1 MFGVKKHYLTIAPQN
16 LKNRKH
22 PVAGKKKETREEE
35 KIKNKKAT
43 RRSLKNK
50 IQQIKNSF
58 AKTKEFY
65 FYSPLKGRRATIL
78 ALLIASASIL

>member
-1 MFGVKKHYLTIAPQN
+1 MIEWFLRKKTLLNPRGAKPKKQKN
-16 LKNRKH
+16 L
-22 PVAGKKKETREEE
+22 VAGKK
-35 KIKNKKAT
+35 KNKKAT

-58 AKTKEFY
+58 AKAKEFY